1 MKNIT
6 EALLFSTIL
15 VGWIGQDLN
24 AQSLVF
30 VGNSGNTADTNG
42 KGAVSSSYYIG
53 KYETTIAEY
62 TTFLNYTAKTDAY
75 GLWYG
80 NVMDIQRT
88 GTAGN
93 YSYTSG
99 ANNNTPVTWVNWLD
113 AARYVNWMH
122 NGSNANS
129 STENGAY
136 TLNGAFSG
144 VVQKNTDA
152 RYWLPTYNEWYKAA
166 FYDATK
172 NTTGGYWSY
181 ATQTDSITSSM
192 ANFQT
197 SGPSVVGSFG
207 YASSYGT
214 YDQSGNVWEWLS
226 PGSSVDEEYIGGAWN
241 TIASQLSSSANGNL
255 NNGGYADGGI
265 GFRIAS
271 SVPEPSAFSL
281 LAFGLGGLAMIRRR
295 RSYNFS
301 VPNQSPTKPLQADGV
316 REVED

>member
-281 LAFGLGGLAMIRRR
+281 LAFGLGGLAMMRRR
-295 RSYNFS
+295 RS
-301 VPNQSPTKPLQADGV
+301 
-316 REVED
+316 

>member
-281 LAFGLGGLAMIRRR
+281 LAVGLGGLALIRRR
-295 RSYNFS
+295 RS
-301 VPNQSPTKPLQADGV
+301 
-316 REVED
+316 

>member
-214 YDQSGNVWEWLS
+214 YDQSGNVWEWVS
-226 PGSSVDEEYIGGAWN
+226 PENSLDAEYIGGAWN
-241 TIASQLSSSANGNL
+241 TATAQLSSSANGNL

-271 SVPEPSAFSL
+271 LIPEPSAFSL
-281 LAFGLGGLAMIRRR
+281 LAFGLGGLAMMRRR
-295 RSYNFS
+295 RS
-301 VPNQSPTKPLQADGV
+301 
-316 REVED
+316 